1 MSESLKGVRQGRRR
15 RPQVSRLSRLHAW
28 RLALPLRKDFIDV
41 AHLTS
46 HLAVRWKG
54 KRIVI
59 DSISSSP
66 YVRGFLA
73 SAPDFRAKTV
83 NDLGRSDPIQPFF
96 NDIINLLEGE
106 EGERTPKESKLMDWQ
121 ARIG

>member
-1 MSESLKGVRQGRRR
+1 M
-15 RPQVSRLSRLHAW
+15 
-28 RLALPLRKDFIDV
+28 
-41 AHLTS
+41 
-46 HLAVRWKG
+46 
-54 KRIVI
+54 I

-106 EGERTPKESKLMDWQ
+106 EERGRGRANAERKQINGLAGADWM
-121 ARIG
+121 AGKFTN

>member
-1 MSESLKGVRQGRRR
+1 MKPKLFLKKIVIKI
-15 RPQVSRLSRLHAW
+15 P
-28 RLALPLRKDFIDV
+28 

-46 HLAVRWKG
+46 HLAVRRKG
-54 KRIVI
+54 ERIVI

-106 EGERTPKESKLMDWQ
+106 EERERGERTPKESKLMDWR

>member
-1 MSESLKGVRQGRRR
+1 M
-15 RPQVSRLSRLHAW
+15 
-28 RLALPLRKDFIDV
+28 
-41 AHLTS
+41 
-46 HLAVRWKG
+46 
-54 KRIVI
+54 I

-66 YVRGFLA
+66 CVRRFLA
-73 SAPDFRAKTV
+73 SVPDFRAKTA

-106 EGERTPKESKLMDWQ
+106 EERERGERTPKESKLMDWQ